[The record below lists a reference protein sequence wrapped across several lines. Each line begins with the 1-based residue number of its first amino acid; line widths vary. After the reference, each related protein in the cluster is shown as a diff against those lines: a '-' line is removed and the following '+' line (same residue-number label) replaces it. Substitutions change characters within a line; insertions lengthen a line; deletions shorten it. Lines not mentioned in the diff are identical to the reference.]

1 MCRLFSLIA
10 NKEVDIKFSMLEASN
25 NLKKQGKD
33 NPHGWGI
40 GWYENGK
47 PKIEKYGESAFYSQ
61 RFDELVKEKKS
72 RIFIAHVRYASS
84 GRVHSDR
91 NAHPFQYKN
100 YIFAHN
106 GTINKERIQKL
117 LESPYDKDFT
127 SEPIDSEIYFRFL
140 IQNIEKENDMI
151 KGVSKCVK
159 EIIKDSNG
167 ANFILSDG
175 ENLYV
180 FKFQRSLYILKRLNP
195 SPLYTCSKETYAL
208 IESKK
213 LSGERA
219 VLVAT
224 EKLTKDEEWE
234 SFFDGEFCII
244 DKNLEV
250 KRRNLL

>member
-1 MCRLFSLIA
+1 
-10 NKEVDIKFSMLEASN
+10 MLEASN
-25 NLKKQGKD
+25 NLKKQGID

-40 GWYENGK
+40 GWYENEK

-61 RFDELVKEKKS
+61 IFDELVKEIKS
-72 RIFIAHVRYASS
+72 KIFIAHVRSASS

-91 NAHPFQYKN
+91 NAHTFQYKN

-127 SEPIDSEIYFRFL
+127 SEPIDSEIYFRFQ

-159 EIIKDSNG
+159 EIIKDSRG
-167 ANFILSDG
+167 ANFILTDG
-175 ENLYV
+175 KNLYA
-180 FKFQRSLYILKRLNP
+180 FRYGKSLYILKRLNL
-195 SPLYTCSKETYAL
+195 SPLSACSKETYTL
-208 IESKK
+208 IESKM
-213 LSGERA
+213 STGEKA
-219 VLVAT
+219 VLIAS

-234 SFFDGEFCII
+234 LFYDGELCII
-244 DKNLEV
+244 YKNLEV
-250 KRRNLL
+250 NRRDLL